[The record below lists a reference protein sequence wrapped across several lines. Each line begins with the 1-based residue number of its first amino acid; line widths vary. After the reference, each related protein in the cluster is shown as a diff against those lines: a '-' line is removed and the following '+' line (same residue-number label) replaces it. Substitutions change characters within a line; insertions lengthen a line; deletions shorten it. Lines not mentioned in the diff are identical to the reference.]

1 MALATT
7 FVLIF
12 VIAPRTASG
21 LPLSVSWIFG
31 LSFAIPLALIMCLL
45 SAIGGL
51 AGSYG
56 PSNGASGV
64 AVGSLVG
71 GGLGVALIAGVGT
84 SVPAIVFFAIGA
96 VVQAMVLTFAH
107 RAVRSPRAQGSSP
120 KDG

>member
-1 MALATT
+1 LALATT

-12 VIAPRTASG
+12 VIAPRAASG

-45 SAIGGL
+45 SAVGGL
-51 AGSYG
+51 GGSYG
-56 PSNGASGV
+56 PGSGASGV

-96 VVQAMVLTFAH
+96 VVQRLILIFVY
-107 RAVRSPRAQGSSP
+107 RSAASPPARRSSTL
-120 KDG
+120 